1 MKLCYTTSMIHSWDP
16 LQCDVDNF
24 ILKGFCVWDGWS
36 IRAIVILNVQS
47 YAGGKNL
54 WGWPGFATLAK
65 VVQCW
70 TNQIVLFS
78 VLCQIW
84 MHFICDC
91 HYILLY
97 AFILVLVFLMSS
109 TPWNLLYIRQDS
121 PIICPLDLALDD
133 EEKLL
138 CGWWW
143 VYPLHTLHVV
153 LSVHFKFQFI
163 LWLRF
168 FCALGW

>member
-1 MKLCYTTSMIHSWDP
+1 MKFCYTASMIHSWYP

-70 TNQIVLFS
+70 INQSVLFS

-91 HYILLY
+91 HYISLY
-97 AFILVLVFLMSS
+97 AFTLVLVFLMSS
-109 TPWNLLYIRQDS
+109 SPWNLLHIR
-121 PIICPLDLALDD
+121 LTHH
-133 EEKLL
+133 L
-138 CGWWW
+138 CTGPCFGQLRKAFVWL
-143 VYPLHTLHVV
+143 VVGLSSAYPSCCLI
-153 LSVHFKFQFI
+153 SAF
-163 LWLRF
+163 
-168 FCALGW
+168 